1 MQAPPLL
8 LVDFDPTIYKAS
20 SASEDEL
27 EFSPEVTVVTGDFR
41 RAKQI
46 VEQEIRNLYSR
57 FNTNRAIFFLTSS
70 TNFRKEVDP
79 TYKGNRLKRKPAGY
93 KKLKEWAKS
102 QFHCVEQEG
111 LEADDLIG
119 IEVTLGKHDNFVL
132 CSPDK
137 DMEQFPVRIWNGRQ
151 EFTQSPEK
159 AVLKRWMQAL
169 TGDQTDGYQGCPG
182 VGPVKAEKILSKV
195 KDGKYYEAVRDAFI
209 QAGYTEEDAIR
220 NIRLATILTSDL
232 WNPAT
237 KAPILFTP

>member
-8 LVDFDPTIYKAS
+8 LVDFDPTVYKAS
-20 SASEDEL
+20 SASEEEL

-46 VEQEIRNLYSR
+46 VEQEIRNLYNR
-57 FNTNRAIFFLTSS
+57 FDTDRAIFFLTSS

-93 KKLKEWAKS
+93 RKLKEWAKT
-102 QFHCVEQEG
+102 QFHCLEQEG

-119 IEVTLGKHDNFVL
+119 IEVTGGHHENFVL

-137 DMEQFPVRIWNGRQ
+137 DMEQFACRIWNGRL

-159 AVLKRWMQAL
+159 AELKRWHQAL
-169 TGDQTDGYQGCPG
+169 TGDPTDGYVGIPG
-182 VGPVKAEKILSKV
+182 VGPKKADAILSKV

-232 WNPAT
+232 WNPAS